1 MPFTSKSELD
11 RQRALID
18 KLRSSPTRAPTEGF
32 GALAQII
39 NSYRGG
45 KLSKDLSEK
54 EAENKT
60 IQQRE
65 MQQLLRVLGGGGETP
80 NAPQPRPNLG
90 APQAGS
96 PSQRPQGAPQILPSQ
111 GQQYQSPQ
119 AQQIAL
125 QAALQNAQEQ
135 RSARIA
141 RQKQQDK
148 PVNYN
153 QPFLPSGEPNVD
165 FQEYQQ
171 NLRASRG
178 PSTTV
183 NVDRGNN
190 KYLEARGTAQAQA
203 MGELEKSATSAF
215 QANQAIDRFVEAS
228 EGGTAGGAQPLV
240 SGVQNFLSTFGYQPS
255 ELTNVATMEQAIG
268 QILGQKM
275 QELGARGLTDQ
286 DMKILRESLP
296 RVETSQNARVE
307 VSRVLKKANEQKID
321 QYMRNAQREQEAF
334 PGRQF
339 FRPDFFYSQGSSEQ
353 PGGALSQDEME
364 ELRQLEAEFARP

>member
-1 MPFTSKSELD
+1 MPYVPQSEIE
-11 RQRALID
+11 RQRALVQKLRNPQRPATNIGTGLSQIID
-18 KLRSSPTRAPTEGF
+18 KF
-32 GALAQII
+32 
-39 NSYRGG
+39 RGG
-45 KLSKDLSEK
+45 RLSKDLKAK
-54 EAENKT
+54 EAENQR
-60 IQQRE
+60 IQQQE
-65 MQQLLRVLGGGGETP
+65 IQQLLRVLGGGGETP

-96 PSQRPQGAPQILPSQ
+96 PSQRPQGAPQIPSQ

-153 QPFLPSGEPNVD
+153 QPFLPSGEPNLP
-165 FQEYQQ
+165 FQKYQQ
-171 NLRASRG
+171 DLRASRG

-353 PGGALSQDEME
+353 PGGALSQDELE